1 MIKDYFLNAFSTA
14 INRYLH
20 LDPASSDRLKLLNGK
35 SIAVELLPIHV
46 TLYCHFSL
54 TGVTVQSDTLEATD
68 AQLRGTPLQMMGAM
82 LDKDNRQRFFAEDL
96 QIEGNASVAQ
106 HALALFDQ
114 LHLDVDEHLSKWLG
128 DIPAH
133 HIGRTFRDMTGW
145 LNKTKNTLLQNINE
159 YVHEEALWLPQR
171 EALQDFFTDIDNL
184 RMDVDRLEVR
194 VKQLT
199 ALAHTAP
206 TQDHDDSEAI

>member
-20 LDPASSDRLKLLNGK
+20 LDPASTERLKLLHGK

-46 TLYCHFSL
+46 TLYCHFSS
-54 TGVTVQSDTLEATD
+54 TGVTVQSDAHETTD
-68 AQLRGTPLQMMGAM
+68 AQIRGTPLQMMGAM

-114 LHLDVDEHLSKWLG
+114 LHFDVDEHLSKWIG

-133 HIGRTFRDMTGW
+133 HVGRTCRDVTGW

-159 YVHEEALWLPQR
+159 YVHEEAMWLPQR

-194 VKQLT
+194 VKQL
-199 ALAHTAP
+199 AAQAHTAP